1 VAKYTLLILADDL
14 TGALDSGV
22 QFARKGI
29 PTRVILEPF
38 AGDEPAAEQVLVIN
52 TGTRHCPARE
62 AAETL
67 AACVKHYGPA
77 EYFYKKTDSTLRG
90 NPGAEIA
97 ALMEA
102 LDIERLPFIP
112 AYPALGR
119 TTTGGRQYL
128 NGQPID
134 KTSMARDP
142 LNPIRSGF
150 IPDILHQG
158 TGLPAVPVPRRSP
171 IPAPASNREI
181 LVFDAETD
189 GDLAA
194 IAASLMKRRMLGASA
209 GCAGFAGA
217 LMEVLPFA
225 QTRALSGERP
235 KLEKLPVLVLSG
247 SRHPV
252 SLGQVKTALDGG
264 IPGFFVEGKNLLED
278 QWFASARAEALAE
291 DCGGALAG
299 QGICLLGTAL
309 ALGGEENGPALS
321 AAETENLSG
330 RLGPLALKI
339 LSRTGPLHL
348 VVFGGD
354 TLLGIMRALEFPSI
368 LPLEE
373 ILPGIVLARA
383 EGRGRGAF
391 IVTKSGAFGEKDAIE
406 SIRNYLGEAAE
417 TAGA

>member
-1 VAKYTLLILADDL
+1 MAKYTLLILADDL

-22 QFARKGI
+22 QFAKKGI

-38 AGDEPAAEQVLVIN
+38 AGDEPAATEQVLVIN

-62 AAETL
+62 AGETL

-97 ALMEA
+97 SLMEA
-102 LDIERLPFIP
+102 LNIQRLPFVP

-119 TTTGGRQYL
+119 TTAGGRQYL

-134 KTSMARDP
+134 KTPVARDP

-150 IPDILHQG
+150 IPEILHQG
-158 TGLPAVPVPRRSP
+158 TALPAVPVPRGSSA
-171 IPAPASNREI
+171 PAPTSKREI
-181 LVFDAETD
+181 LVFDAETS

-194 IAASLMKRRMLGASA
+194 IAASLMKRQMLRASA
-209 GCAGFAGA
+209 GCAGFAEA

-225 QTRALSGERP
+225 QTQSGRRP
-235 KLEKLPVLVLSG
+235 RLEKRPVLVLSG

-252 SLGQVKTALDGG
+252 SLAQVKTALDAG
-264 IPGFFVEGKNLLED
+264 IPGFCVEGGNLLEE
-278 QWFASARAEALAE
+278 QWFASAQAEALAE
-291 DCGGALAG
+291 DCGKTLTG

-309 ALGGEENGPALS
+309 ALGGEESGPALS
-321 AAETENLSG
+321 SSETENLSG
-330 RLGPLALKI
+330 RLGRLALKI
-339 LSRTGPLHL
+339 LSGTGPLHM

-354 TLLGIMRALEFPSI
+354 TLLGIMSALEYRSI

-383 EGRGRGAF
+383 EGSGRGAF

-406 SIRNYLGEAAE
+406 SLRNYLGKAAEAA
-417 TAGA
+417 GA